1 MHTQFFDSKA
11 AGHVARSHEC
21 AHTPAALP
29 PGAAHAH
36 GICQC
41 LCTGLLSMDDSNSA
55 QRVAKAMGA
64 LEVLDEEKMVYC
76 LPPPFSWNSSGA
88 VIIFAEQCHDPS

>member
-1 MHTQFFDSKA
+1 MERFHITLMWKRRVHITLMWKPPSGPVGRLGRGP
-11 AGHVARSHEC
+11 AG
-21 AHTPAALP
+21 
-29 PGAAHAH
+29 G
-36 GICQC
+36 
-41 LCTGLLSMDDSNSA
+41 CTGLLSMDDSNSA

>member
-1 MHTQFFDSKA
+1 
-11 AGHVARSHEC
+11 
-21 AHTPAALP
+21 
-29 PGAAHAH
+29 
-36 GICQC
+36 
-41 LCTGLLSMDDSNSA
+41 MDDSNSA